1 MQMQDEDIDQ
11 EGEHENDVLGDSEN
25 LEGEEDM
32 MELLQVP
39 EEPEPW
45 EKEVSEKLKPKD
57 NDVEMEQKNT
67 PEERK
72 ARDGPKG
79 IIFQIPTTSKFVGYV
94 LFMLECILHSVYAGS
109 LGTLETQIWNSP
121 FPKINCFFWKE
132 LILPVLLKTWGT
144 FQKHIYSSTLTT
156 SFFYR
161 MMLNF
166 II

>member
-121 FPKINCFFWKE
+121 FPKIDCFF
-132 LILPVLLKTWGT
+132 
-144 FQKHIYSSTLTT
+144 
-156 SFFYR
+156 
-161 MMLNF
+161 
-166 II
+166 